1 MKTEATPSPPT
12 VASADLFAV
21 ALPDTR
27 GAYCYLTR
35 GDGDPPRTYDPKH
48 ANRYKTRAA
57 AEAAIVRAR
66 KTTPFRERTMLVV
79 SHPAN
84 DPHQPRAERI

>member
-1 MKTEATPSPPT
+1 M
-12 VASADLFAV
+12 VASAALFAV

-27 GAYCYLTR
+27 GVHCYLTR

-79 SHPAN
+79 PHPAN
-84 DPHQPRAERI
+84 P